1 MLAKG
6 LLASLKTWQLALCEF
21 WDLFATANRLR
32 QRDQAIRVGS
42 LEDDGGM
49 SLLLPITETQRESFC
64 YMQA

>member
-6 LLASLKTWQLALCEF
+6 LLTSLKTWQLALCEF

-32 QRDQAIRVGS
+32 QRDRAITVDS

-49 SLLLPITETQRESFC
+49 SPLLPITETQKESF
-64 YMQA
+64 YYVQA